1 MIPLVKN
8 AFLHEKETKIAL
20 SEFIKNTDHLSMDRM
35 CSDFEA
41 AFARFQ
47 EREDAILFNSGSSA
61 NLALLQALVNS
72 GTLKHGDAIGFSALT
87 WATNVMPIIQLGL
100 RPVPIDCNPKTL
112 NVMSY
117 NLEERLK
124 SIELRALFITNA
136 LGFAGD
142 LENIRE
148 ICDKR
153 GIILI
158 EDNCESLGSAVN
170 SRKTGNFGL
179 ASTFSFYVAHH
190 MSTIEGGMIC
200 TDDEDLGQMI
210 RIVRAHGWDR
220 NLKNEQQKTW
230 RSKYNIDSEFFAKYS
245 FYDLGY
251 NLRPTEITGFLGIQQ
266 LQYIQEAIAAREC
279 NYLFVEKHMINNND
293 LRPIDHSHISTL
305 SNFAVPIV
313 CKTQALRDKYR
324 AKFEQAGIEIR
335 PMIAG
340 NIQNQPFYRKYIK
353 EIFDLPGVDFL
364 HNCGFYCGNYPEMT
378 KLDLDL
384 IVSCLET

>member
-1 MIPLVKN
+1 MIPLMKN

-20 SEFIKNTDHLSMDRM
+20 SEFIKNTDRLSMDRL
-35 CSDFEA
+35 CFDFED

-47 EREDAILFNSGSSA
+47 GREDAILFNSGSSA

-112 NVMSY
+112 NAMSY

-200 TDDEDLGQMI
+200 TDDEDLSQMV

-220 NLKNEQQKTW
+220 NLKSDQQKTL

-251 NLRPTEITGFLGIQQ
+251 NLRPTEITGFLGLQQ
-266 LQYIQEAIAAREC
+266 LQYIEEAIAARER

-293 LRPIDHSHISTL
+293 LIPIDHSHISTL
-305 SNFAVPIV
+305 SNFAIPVV
-313 CKTQALRDKYR
+313 CKTQALRDKYK
-324 AKFEQAGIEIR
+324 AKFEQTGIEIR

-353 EIFDLPGVDFL
+353 KIFDLPGADFL
-364 HNCGFYCGNYPEMT
+364 HNRGFYCGNYPEMT
-378 KLDLDL
+378 KSDLDS

>member
-1 MIPLVKN
+1 MIPLMKN

-20 SEFIKNTDHLSMDRM
+20 SEFIKNTDRLSMDRM
-35 CSDFEA
+35 CSDFED

-47 EREDAILFNSGSSA
+47 GREDAILFNSGSSA
-61 NLALLQALVNS
+61 NLALIQALINA
-72 GTLKHGDAIGFSALT
+72 GTLKHGDAVGFSALT

-124 SIELRALFITNA
+124 SIELTALFITNA

-142 LENIRE
+142 LDNIRD

-200 TDDEDLGQMI
+200 TDDEDLSQMI

-220 NLKNEQQKTW
+220 NLKSDQQKTW

-251 NLRPTEITGFLGIQQ
+251 NLRPTEITGFLGLQQ
-266 LQYIQEAIAAREC
+266 LQYIEDAIAARER
-279 NYLFVEKHMINNND
+279 NYFFIEEHLINNDD
-293 LRPIDHSHISTL
+293 LIPIDHSHISTL

-313 CKTQALRDKYR
+313 CKTQALRDEYK
-324 AKFEQAGIEIR
+324 AKFERAGIEIR

-353 EIFDLPGVDFL
+353 KIFDLPGANFL
-364 HNCGFYCGNYPEMT
+364 HDCGFYCGNYPEMT
-378 KLDLDL
+378 ESDLEL
-384 IVSCLET
+384 IVSCLEA